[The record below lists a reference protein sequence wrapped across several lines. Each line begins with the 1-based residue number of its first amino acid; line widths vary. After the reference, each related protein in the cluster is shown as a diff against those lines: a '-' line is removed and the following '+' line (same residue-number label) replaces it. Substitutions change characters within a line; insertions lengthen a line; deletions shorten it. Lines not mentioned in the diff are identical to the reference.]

1 MIAELRNRSED
12 SKDNTTT
19 TATENDENDGNIHD
33 DESIGNLSPI
43 NHNEYNQHTDSSVSC
58 SLLSQK

>member
-19 TATENDENDGNIHD
+19 TATDENDGNIHD
-33 DESIGNLSPI
+33 DESIGTLSPI